1 MGNYFY
7 FDESANR
14 KRTFTSRNLFSPLPH
29 CLPGHLEYFS
39 TQAAGQQLEDELLF
53 LATGLTGGTLYFLT
67 ENTALSLTQTTNVAF
82 IICMTPLLTTALSL
96 LTDRKEKASK
106 QLMAGSVI
114 ALLGVALLIFN
125 GSFVL
130 KLSPLG
136 DFLTLCAGLSWA
148 IYSLIIRK
156 LSGRYP
162 AVFITRKVFFYG
174 ILTGLP
180 TFLVHPFQFPL
191 SGFANP
197 VIWANLLF
205 LAVLAS
211 LICFV
216 VWNIV
221 LKQLGTI
228 QSSNYLYLNPLFTTI
243 AASLILEEQLTVFA
257 VAGVGL
263 VLGGVYFAAR
273 KS

>member
-1 MGNYFY
+1 M
-7 FDESANR
+7 R
-14 KRTFTSRNLFSPLPH
+14 RLVV
-29 CLPGHLEYFS
+29 GHLQPDYP
-39 TQAAGQQLEDELLF
+39 
-53 LATGLTGGTLYFLT
+53 
-67 ENTALSLTQTTNVAF
+67 QT
-82 IICMTPLLTTALSL
+82 
-96 LTDRKEKASK
+96 
-106 QLMAGSVI
+106 
-114 ALLGVALLIFN
+114 
-125 GSFVL
+125 
-130 KLSPLG
+130 
-136 DFLTLCAGLSWA
+136 
-148 IYSLIIRK
+148 IRT
-156 LSGRYP
+156 LSGCIHHP
-162 AVFITRKVFFYG
+162 KGIFYG

-216 VWNIV
+216 AWNIV
-221 LKQLGTI
+221 LKQLGAI